1 MIGRFRYLNV
11 GLAAVLVFVGVKM
24 VIADLYDIPVY
35 VSLAVIVVVLAAAVG
50 VSLRHAPPHRQ
61 PKAGGAPATPL
72 GGGQ

>member
-24 VIADLYDIPVY
+24 VIADLYEIPVY

-50 VSLRHAPPHRQ
+50 VSLLHAPPHRQ
-61 PKAGGAPATPL
+61 PKAGGAPATRL
-72 GGGQ
+72 EGGQ